1 MKSRG
6 AHNTLADQLW
16 DTLFMHYHRSIE
28 RISRR
33 VSEWASY
40 DGKLAFFKQHEIQIG
55 IEECYRELTTCS
67 DRFTVREAFASY

>member
-1 MKSRG
+1 MRNSV
-6 AHNTLADQLW
+6 ADQLCN
-16 DTLFMHYHRSIE
+16 TLFMHYHRSIE

-40 DGKLAFFKQHEIQIG
+40 IDKLAFFRQHEIQIG
-55 IEECYRELTTCS
+55 IDERYRELTTCS